1 MTRSISWRNLRGVKT
16 YHNLEPNMLVGAVR
30 KALAT
35 RPVPYS
41 QFNFGNY
48 SVRFDRDYAVAKV
61 RRDLTKDLCGCDLKD
76 ILELVVEAYTIDR
89 PDVKVC
95 GLEINTNE

>member
-1 MTRSISWRNLRGVKT
+1 
-16 YHNLEPNMLVGAVR
+16 MLTGTVR

-41 QFNFGNY
+41 DFQHGNY
-48 SVRFDRDYAVAKV
+48 SVKFDRDYAVEKV
-61 RRDLTKDLCGCDLKD
+61 RRDLTKPLAHCDLKD
-76 ILELVVEAYTIDR
+76 ILELVIEAYAIDR

-95 GLEINTNE
+95 GLEINTVE